1 VKPNGARLSAGDLI
15 ARAVLTGLYLFLM
28 RSLLGDFLQTGR
40 ITGLL
45 LLASESLVIVFTI
58 ARRPAQIVD
67 RSPVSVVATA
77 ISAVGPLI
85 VRTAPGAGMLPD
97 LVTTLVSGIGLSITI
112 AGKLALGRSF
122 GIVPANRGV
131 VIAGAYNIVRHPI
144 YTGYLIT
151 HLAFA
156 IAHPL
161 AWNAIVLA
169 IADVA
174 LVLRALREERVL
186 RADREYEN
194 YCQRVAWHVVPGVF

>member
-1 VKPNGARLSAGDLI
+1 MKENGARLSAGDLI

-45 LLASESLVIVFTI
+45 LLASESLVIVFTV

-67 RSPVSVVATA
+67 RSPVSVVATT

-85 VRTAPGAGMLPD
+85 VQTAPGAGLLPD
-97 LVTTLVSGIGLSITI
+97 LATTLISACGLSITI

-122 GIVPANRGV
+122 GIVPANRGI
-131 VIAGAYNIVRHPI
+131 VIAGVYNVVRHPI

-156 IAHPL
+156 LAHPI
-161 AWNAIVLA
+161 AWNAIALT

-186 RADREYEN
+186 RSDRVYED

>member
-1 VKPNGARLSAGDLI
+1 VKQQGARLSGGDLI
-15 ARAVLTGLYLFLM
+15 ARAVLTGLYLVLM

-45 LLASESLVIVFTI
+45 LLASESLVIVFTV

-85 VRTAPGAGMLPD
+85 VQTAPGAGLLPD

-122 GIVPANRGV
+122 GIVPANRGIV
-131 VIAGAYNIVRHPI
+131 MAGAYNVVRHPI

-161 AWNAIVLA
+161 AWNAIMLT

-186 RADREYEN
+186 RADRDYEN

>member
-1 VKPNGARLSAGDLI
+1 MKQNGTRLSAGDLI
-15 ARAVLTGLYLFLM
+15 ARAVLAGLYVVLV
-28 RSLLGDFLQTGR
+28 RGLLGDFLQTGR

-45 LLASESLVIVFTI
+45 LLAAESLVIVFTV
-58 ARRPAQIVD
+58 ARRPAQVVD

-85 VRTAPGAGMLPD
+85 VRAAPGAGLLPD
-97 LVTTLVSGIGLSITI
+97 LVTTLVSAIGLSITI
-112 AGKLALGRSF
+112 AGQLALGRSF
-122 GIVPANRGV
+122 GIVPANRGI
-131 VIAGAYNIVRHPI
+131 VIAGAYNVVRHPI

-156 IAHPL
+156 IAHPT
-161 AWNAIVLA
+161 AWNALVLT

-174 LVLRALREERVL
+174 LVFRALREERVL
-186 RADREYEN
+186 TADREYEN

>member
-1 VKPNGARLSAGDLI
+1 VKENGARLSAGDLI

-45 LLASESLVIVFTI
+45 LLASESLVIVFTV
-58 ARRPAQIVD
+58 ARRPAQTVD
-67 RSPVSVVATA
+67 RSPISVVATT

-85 VRTAPGAGMLPD
+85 VQTAPGAGLLPD
-97 LVTTLVSGIGLSITI
+97 LATTLISAFGLSITI

-122 GIVPANRGV
+122 GIVPANRGI
-131 VIAGAYNIVRHPI
+131 VIAGVYNVVRHPI

-156 IAHPL
+156 LAHPL

-186 RADREYEN
+186 RADRVYED
-194 YCQRVAWHVVPGVF
+194 YCQRVAWHVVPGLF

>member
-1 VKPNGARLSAGDLI
+1 VKQNGARLSAGDLI
-15 ARAVLTGLYLFLM
+15 ARAVLAGLYLVLV
-28 RSLLGDFLQTGR
+28 RGLLGDFLQTGR

-45 LLASESLVIVFTI
+45 LLAAESLVVVFTV

-67 RSPVSVVATA
+67 RSPVSVVAAA

-85 VRTAPGAGMLPD
+85 VRAAPGAGLLPD
-97 LVTTLVSGIGLSITI
+97 LVTTLVSAIGLSITI
-112 AGKLALGRSF
+112 AGQLALGRSF
-122 GIVPANRGV
+122 GIVPANRGI
-131 VIAGAYNIVRHPI
+131 VIAGVYSVVRHPI

-161 AWNAIVLA
+161 AWNALVLT

-186 RADREYEN
+186 TADRDYEN